1 LEATAKASGV
11 TPATA
16 ATRILLVAPPA
27 EGGIASHVVFLLDG
41 LCKGGYAVR
50 VVCQQPGSIAGAA
63 AERSIPVHA
72 MTCTAQGG
80 PPRVALRA
88 LRLAR
93 IIADFRPHIVHTHSF
108 GASMIGAAACAIAR
122 SARLLVTVHNYP
134 PGTGTMAP
142 GGAGRGWAFDRAL
155 RRAKHIITVSE
166 ALRRDLVLAYP
177 EVMAKSSTVYNG
189 VETHR
194 PVDRAPSEV
203 RAECGLP
210 ATGPLV
216 GMVARLAP
224 QKGIL
229 EYLRAARVVAD
240 AYPPAVF
247 VLAGDGPL
255 MQDAVSLRQEL
266 GLEQRLHLLGHVPQA
281 RDLIAALDLLVIAS
295 LSEGSS
301 VVAMEAMA
309 LGKAVVATTVGGV
322 PEVVVGGETGILVPA
337 GDADALA
344 AGVLDLLRD
353 PERAAEMGER
363 GRQRAV
369 RQFDVSDM
377 IERTKAIY
385 ADMMRN
391 AVGTGGARP

>member
-1 LEATAKASGV
+1 MEATAKASVV

-16 ATRILLVAPPA
+16 AIRLLLVAPPA
-27 EGGIASHVVFLLDG
+27 EGGIASHVISLLDG
-41 LCKGGYAVR
+41 LRGNGYLLR
-50 VVCQQPGSIAGAA
+50 VACEKPGPIASAA
-63 AERSIPVHA
+63 AERSVPVHPII
-72 MTCTAQGG
+72 CTAQGG
-80 PPRVALRA
+80 PPKVALRA

-93 IIADFRPHIVHTHSF
+93 VIADFRPHIVHTHSF

-122 SARLLVTVHNYP
+122 SARLLVTIHNYP

-142 GGAGRGWAFDRAL
+142 SGAGRGWAFDRVI
-155 RRAKHIITVSE
+155 RRARHIITVSD
-166 ALRRDLVLAYP
+166 ALRRDLVSAYP
-177 EVMAKSSTVYNG
+177 EAMAKSSTIYNG
-189 VETHR
+189 VETQR
-194 PVDRAPSEV
+194 PVSREPSKV
-203 RAECGLP
+203 RAEHGLP

-229 EYLRAARVVAD
+229 EYIRAARVVAD

-255 MQDAVSLRQEL
+255 MQEAVGLRQEL
-266 GLEQRLHLLGHVPQA
+266 GLEQRLYLLGHVPQA

-301 VVAMEAMA
+301 VVAMEAMS
-309 LGKAVVATTVGGV
+309 LGRPVVATTVGGV
-322 PEVVVGGETGILVPA
+322 PEVVVGGETGILVPP
-337 GDADALA
+337 GDPDALA

-369 RQFDVSDM
+369 REFDLNDM
-377 IERTKAIY
+377 IEKTKALY
-385 ADMMRN
+385 ADIIAHAGR
-391 AVGTGGARP
+391 AGGKSP